1 MGWPAGLQFQRGPK
15 LFVRG
20 AQVFFFFLLKINL
33 LKKIY
38 ILGQRGWGPPVSI
51 PSPAKPKGK
60 QKKTRLITIQQYKSQ
75 STKTPDG
82 KLKNKDELY

>member
-33 LKKIY
+33 LKKTIY
-38 ILGQRGWGPPVSI
+38 WARGAGAHLCLSLAQRNL
-51 PSPAKPKGK
+51 KEN
-60 QKKTRLITIQQYKSQ
+60 KKKERLITIQQYKSQ